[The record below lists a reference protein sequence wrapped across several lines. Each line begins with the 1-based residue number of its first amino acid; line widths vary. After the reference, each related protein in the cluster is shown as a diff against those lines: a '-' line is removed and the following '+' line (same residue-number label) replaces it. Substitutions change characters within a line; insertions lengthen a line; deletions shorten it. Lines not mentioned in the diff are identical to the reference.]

1 MDISPANLAKM
12 IQEDVATSHPTSNI
26 EFSRTPEGNSRI
38 VAFDM
43 RLPNGQ
49 VFTVRIEEQS

>member
-1 MDISPANLAKM
+1 MDTSPARVAAM
-12 IQEDVATSHPTSNI
+12 IKDRVTAEYNKI
-26 EFSRTPEGNSRI
+26 EFGRMPEGNSRI

-49 VFTVRIEEQS
+49 IFTVRIEEQY